1 MQFDFW
7 WFLLALPLF
16 FGMGWVAARI
26 DLKQLLSESS
36 ELPRTYFRGLN
47 FLLNDQQDQAIE
59 SFSEVVRVSP
69 ETAELHFAL
78 GHLYRKRGEVERAI
92 RLHEDLVRRPD
103 IPDDLRTNARYEL
116 ALDFLK
122 AGFLDRAEAQ
132 FLELEGTPCEQRA
145 LKLLLEIYQQERDW
159 VKAIETSRKMDGI
172 TGRSSAKDI
181 ANFYCEL
188 AQTEITHSRPD
199 AAEQHLREALAV
211 NGKCTRAN
219 ILLGEL
225 AAQRGQP
232 ELALKYWKRVEH
244 QDPRYLALLTDRLR
258 DTYEQIGRG
267 DEGLQLLKGYLASA
281 PSLDLLDVVFHAT
294 LERNGSEAAYRL
306 VRNELRRNPSLL
318 GLDKLLEA
326 ALIEAPHEQRRD
338 IELVRKLVGHH
349 SRNLAMYQCDHCGF
363 RLRQFTWRCPACGA
377 WESYS
382 PLRSEERVS
391 AA

>member
-26 DLKQLLSESS
+26 DIRQLLSESS
-36 ELPRTYFRGLN
+36 ELPRTYFKGLN

-69 ETAELHFAL
+69 ETADLHFAL

-122 AGFLDRAEAQ
+122 AGFLDRAEEQ
-132 FLELEGTPCEQRA
+132 FLELEGTPREQQA

-159 VKAIETSRKMDGI
+159 SKAIETSRKMDSI

-181 ANFYCEL
+181 AHFYCEL
-188 AQTEITHSRPD
+188 AEFEMTHSRPD
-199 AAEQHLREALAV
+199 VAERSLHDALAV
-211 NGKCTRAN
+211 NAECARAT
-219 ILLGEL
+219 ILLGDL
-225 AAQRGQP
+225 AAQRDNPAQ
-232 ELALKYWKRVEH
+232 ALEFWKRVER
-244 QDPRYLALLTDRLR
+244 QNPPYLALLADKLH
-258 DTYEQIGRG
+258 DTYDQLGRR
-267 DEGLQLLKGYLASA
+267 DEGVQLLKGYLASS
-281 PSLDLLDVVFHAT
+281 PSLDLLDVVFHAI
-294 LERNGSEAAYRL
+294 LERDGSEAAYRL
-306 VRNELRRNPSLL
+306 VRNELRRNPTLL

-326 ALIEAPHEQRRD
+326 ALIEAPSEQRRD
-338 IELVRKLVGHH
+338 IELVRRLVGHH
-349 SRNLAMYQCDHCGF
+349 SRNLAMYHCRHCGF

-382 PLRSEERVS
+382 PLRSEERAPVT
-391 AA
+391 

>member
-16 FGMGWVAARI
+16 FGLGWVAARI
-26 DLKQLLSESS
+26 DIRQLLSESS
-36 ELPRTYFRGLN
+36 ELPRTYFKGLN

-69 ETAELHFAL
+69 ETADLHFAL
-78 GHLYRKRGEVERAI
+78 GHLYRKRGEVERAV
-92 RLHEDLVRRPD
+92 RLHENLLERPD

-116 ALDFLK
+116 GLDFLK
-122 AGFLDRAEAQ
+122 AGFLDRAEEQ
-132 FLELEGTPCEQRA
+132 FLQLEGTAFEQPA
-145 LKLLLEIYQQERDW
+145 LKLLLEIYQQEKDW
-159 VKAIETSRKMDGI
+159 EKAIAASRKMDGI

-188 AQTEITHSRPD
+188 AMSEMTHSRPD
-199 AAEQHLREALAV
+199 AAERYLREALAV
-211 NGKCTRAN
+211 NEKCVRAN

-225 AAQRGQP
+225 AASRGQL
-232 ELALKYWKRVEH
+232 EAAIEHWKQIER
-244 QDPRYLALLTDRLR
+244 QNPAYFALLADRLFEACER
-258 DTYEQIGRG
+258 LGRR
-267 DEGLQLLKGYLASA
+267 DEGVQLLKGYLAA
-281 PSLDLLDVVFHAT
+281 NPSLDLLDVVFHAT
-294 LERNGSEAAYRL
+294 LARDGSEAAYRL
-306 VRNELRRNPSLL
+306 VRHELRRSPSLL

-349 SRNLAMYQCDHCGF
+349 SRNLAMYRCDRCGF
-363 RLRQFTWRCPACGA
+363 KLHQFTWRCPACGA

-382 PLRSEERVS
+382 PLRSEEKGS

>member
-1 MQFDFW
+1 VQFDFW

-26 DLKQLLSESS
+26 DIRQLLSESS
-36 ELPRTYFRGLN
+36 ELPRTYFKGLN

-69 ETAELHFAL
+69 ETADLHFAL

-92 RLHEDLVRRPD
+92 RLHEDLVGRPD
-103 IPDDLRTNARYEL
+103 VPDDLRVNARYEL

-122 AGFLDRAEAQ
+122 AGFLDRAETH
-132 FLELEGTPCEQRA
+132 FLELEGTPYEQRA
-145 LKLLLEIYQQERDW
+145 LKFLLEIYQQERNW
-159 VKAIETSRKMDGI
+159 AKAIETSRKMDGI

-188 AQTEITHSRPD
+188 AHSEMTHSRPEM
-199 AAEQHLREALAV
+199 AEQHLCDALAV
-211 NGKCTRAN
+211 NEKCTRAN

-225 AAQRGQP
+225 AEQRGNPNQ
-232 ELALKYWKRVEH
+232 ALEYWKRVEH
-244 QDPRYLALLTDRLR
+244 QDPAYLALLADRLHEAYR
-258 DTYEQIGRG
+258 QLGRT
-267 DEGLQLLKGYLASA
+267 DEGVQLLKGYLASS
-281 PSLDLLDVVFHAT
+281 PSLDMLDVLFQAT
-294 LERNGSEAAYRL
+294 LERDGSEAAYRL

-326 ALIEAPHEQRRD
+326 ALIEAPSEQRRD

-349 SRNLAMYQCDHCGF
+349 SRNLAMYHCDQCGF

-382 PLRSEERVS
+382 PLRSEEKVS
-391 AA
+391 A

>member
-26 DLKQLLSESS
+26 DIRQLLSESS
-36 ELPRTYFRGLN
+36 ELPRTYFKGLN

-69 ETAELHFAL
+69 ETADLHFAL

-103 IPDDLRTNARYEL
+103 VPEDLRVNARYEL

-122 AGFLDRAEAQ
+122 AGFLDRAETH
-132 FLELEGTPCEQRA
+132 FLELEGTPYAQRA
-145 LKLLLEIYQQERDW
+145 LKFLLEIYQQERNW
-159 VKAIETSRKMDGI
+159 SKAIEASRKMDGI

-181 ANFYCEL
+181 ANFYCER
-188 AQTEITHSRPD
+188 AESEMTHSRPQM
-199 AAEQHLREALAV
+199 AEQHLHDALAM
-211 NGKCTRAN
+211 NEKCTRAN

-225 AAQRGQP
+225 AEQQGDPAQ
-232 ELALKYWKRVEH
+232 ALEYWKRVEH
-244 QDPRYLALLTDRLR
+244 QDPAYLALLADRLH
-258 DTYEQIGRG
+258 DAYEQLGRS
-267 DEGLQLLKGYLASA
+267 DEGLQLLKGYLASS
-281 PSLDLLDVVFHAT
+281 PSLDLLDVVFQAT
-294 LERNGSEAAYRL
+294 LERDGSESAYRL

-326 ALIEAPHEQRRD
+326 ALIEAPNEQRRD

-349 SRNLAMYQCDHCGF
+349 SRNLAMYHCDQCGF

-382 PLRSEERVS
+382 PLRSEEKVP
-391 AA
+391 A

>member
-26 DLKQLLSESS
+26 DIKQLMSESS

-69 ETAELHFAL
+69 EPAELHFAL
-78 GHLYRKRGEVERAI
+78 GYLYRKRGEVERAI

-132 FLELEGTPCEQRA
+132 FLELEGSPYEQRA

-159 VKAIETSRKMDGI
+159 AKAIESSRKMDGI

-188 AQTEITHSRPD
+188 ALAEITHSRPD

-225 AAQRGQP
+225 AAEQGKP
-232 ELALKYWKRVEH
+232 EQALVYWKRVEH
-244 QDPRYLALLTDRLR
+244 QDPRYLALLADKLR
-258 DTYEQIGRG
+258 DTYEQIGRR
-267 DEGLQLLKGYLASA
+267 DEGVQLLKGYLASS

-294 LERNGSEAAYRL
+294 LERDGSEAAYRL
-306 VRNELRRNPSLL
+306 VRGELRRNPSLL

-338 IELVRKLVGHH
+338 IELVRRLVGHH
-349 SRNLAMYQCDHCGF
+349 SRNLAMYHCDQCGF

-382 PLRSEERVS
+382 PLRSEERMS

>member
-26 DLKQLLSESS
+26 DIKQLLSESS

-78 GHLYRKRGEVERAI
+78 GHLYRKRGEVERAV
-92 RLHEDLVRRPD
+92 RLHEDLVQRPD

-116 ALDFLK
+116 GLDFLK

-132 FLELEGTPCEQRA
+132 LLVLEGTPSEQRA

-159 VKAIETSRKMDGI
+159 AKAIETSRKMDSI

-188 AQTEITHSRPD
+188 AQAEIAHSRPD
-199 AAEQHLREALAV
+199 VAEQHLCEALAV
-211 NGKCTRAN
+211 NEKCTRAN

-225 AAQRGQP
+225 AVQRGQP
-232 ELALKYWKRVEH
+232 EHALEYWKRVEH
-244 QDPRYLALLTDRLR
+244 QDPRYLALLADRLR
-258 DTYEQIGRG
+258 DTFEQIGRR
-267 DEGLQLLKGYLASA
+267 DEGLQLLKGYLGMS

-294 LERNGSEAAYRL
+294 LERDGSEAGYRL

-326 ALIEAPHEQRRD
+326 ALIEAPNEQRRD
-338 IELVRKLVGHH
+338 IELVRKLVGYH

-382 PLRSEERVS
+382 PLRSEERN

>member
-26 DLKQLLSESS
+26 DIRQLLSESS
-36 ELPRTYFRGLN
+36 ELPRTYFKGLN
-47 FLLNDQQDQAIE
+47 FLLNDQQEQAIE

-69 ETAELHFAL
+69 ETADLHFAL

-103 IPDDLRTNARYEL
+103 IPDDLRANARYEL

-122 AGFLDRAEAQ
+122 AGFLDRAETH
-132 FLELEGTPCEQRA
+132 FLELDGTSYEQRA
-145 LKLLLEIYQQERDW
+145 LKFLLEIYQQERDW
-159 VKAIETSRKMDGI
+159 KKAIETSRKMDSI

-188 AQTEITHSRPD
+188 AQVEITHSRPEV
-199 AAEQHLREALAV
+199 AEQHLRDALAV
-211 NGKCTRAN
+211 NEKCVRAT

-225 AAQRGQP
+225 AAQRGDP
-232 ELALKYWKRVEH
+232 ARALEYWKRVER
-244 QDPRYLALLTDRLR
+244 QNPAYLALLADKLR
-258 DTYEQIGRG
+258 DTYEQLGRR
-267 DEGLQLLKGYLASA
+267 DEGVQLLKGYLSTS
-281 PSLDLLDVVFHAT
+281 PSLDLLDVVFHAI
-294 LERNGSEAAYRL
+294 LERDGSETAYRL
-306 VRNELRRNPSLL
+306 VRNELRRNPTLL

-326 ALIEAPHEQRRD
+326 ALIEAPNEQRRD
-338 IELVRKLVGHH
+338 IELVRRLVGHH
-349 SRNLAMYQCDHCGF
+349 SRNLAMYHCDHCGF
-363 RLRQFTWRCPACGA
+363 RLHQFTWRCPACGA

-382 PLRSEERVS
+382 PLRSEER
-391 AA
+391 APAT